1 MKANHK
7 LVCFLSA
14 CLSLSS
20 LGGCGSQGSPP
31 TTTVTTPAEDKGGY
45 TLDVLIQSPLAIVQY
60 KSGEIE
66 ALLPT
71 VDQHT
76 YGYVKALNDCGISDN
91 TPAKDRDY
99 QLSFTLTPSSTNI
112 DPNHTIPDEVR
123 IDNAKET
130 VKIDP
135 AKKRFAKIALP
146 TPREIVPIH
155 LDDEGLTIFKKGGS
169 KPMDHQYP
177 TLIALRYT
185 VPADPVVSLKNS
197 STSCPL
203 KMEKLGKEML
213 VRVGMGPA
221 VEDSDNDIHKHAKLA
236 FAAERDLL
244 EGLDRDIDYIKLQ
257 DEPSVAMD
265 VKHAR
270 RHRTSDCQAPILLVT
285 NAD

>member
-1 MKANHK
+1 MKANHSV
-7 LVCFLSA
+7 VCVLSA
-14 CLSLSS
+14 CFSLSS
-20 LGGCGSQGSPP
+20 LGGCGSQGSAP
-31 TTTVTTPAEDKGGY
+31 TASVSTPAEDKGGY
-45 TLDVLIQSPLAIVQY
+45 TLDVLIQSPLTIVQY

-76 YGYVKALNDCGISDN
+76 YGYVKALNDCGIRED
-91 TPAKDRDY
+91 TLDRDY
-99 QLSFTLTPSSTNI
+99 HLNFSLTSSSTNI
-112 DPNHTIPDEVR
+112 DPNHKIPDEVR

-135 AKKRFAKIALP
+135 AKKRFGKVALP
-146 TPREIVPIH
+146 MPREIVPIH

-169 KPMDHQYP
+169 KPMDHLYP

-185 VPADPVVSLKNS
+185 VPANPGVSLKNS

-203 KMEKLGKEML
+203 EIEKLGKEII

-221 VEDSDNDIHKHAKLA
+221 VEDNDNDIHKHAKLA

-244 EGLDRDIDYIKLQ
+244 PGLDRNIDYLKVA
-257 DEPSVAMD
+257 DEGSVGMD
-265 VKHAR
+265 VKR
-270 RHRTSDCQAPILLVT
+270 KRKHRTSDCQAPILLVT
-285 NAD
+285 SAD